1 MYQQKLV
8 INPIIP
14 PIIKH
19 PTNCPNWVEIPY
31 YTMISKGGFNIR
43 GKGLSVFWPSYFSL
57 VTIQL
62 PSVTALSNDF
72 EFSPGPVDLGLGM
85 SWIALVGEIFL
96 ERRVLWVHWFR
107 EASQVAWTIRDFR
120 GTADFFS
127 HAGVCQKIPWR
138 WKWWLQ
144 GGDTPSYAFC
154 FTIPS
159 IFRYMS

>member
-1 MYQQKLV
+1 
-8 INPIIP
+8 
-14 PIIKH
+14 
-19 PTNCPNWVEIPY
+19 
-31 YTMISKGGFNIR
+31 MISKGGFNIR

-144 GGDTPSYAFC
+144 GGDTPVMRFALQSPVFLDTCHKYLVGGFIFLLSISYMGC
-154 FTIPS
+154 HPS
-159 IFRYMS
+159 RWL